1 MGRIPRKDAWVTAQ
15 KQVTMISRNCSKIG
29 VDYSKKSQEAGS
41 ASYCDDADVFKEG
54 VQSAEY

>member
-1 MGRIPRKDAWVTAQ
+1 
-15 KQVTMISRNCSKIG
+15 MISKNCSKTG